1 MKQAGSRHCNRLES
15 SHQWLEYRWLAN
27 HPKAMSRCLLPVL
40 LVIFGQLYASP
51 ADLDQATRKY
61 HAGYPAQA
69 IDILKPLA
77 MQGDMQAQNLIGNIV
92 YGLAQSNPTD
102 TTGDT
107 TGDPLK
113 WYLMAA
119 TQGSSEA
126 SYALGAIY
134 HNRWLQNKREEDGRL
149 AQYYYQQA
157 FDRGYARAEAPLMQM
172 AARNSAN
179 RQSSSLKYNNSS
191 FSSKRAT
198 PHEPEIANVTS
209 KQLTPDGFADLE
221 LTGDPIADAAKLEAL
236 LQKINELQGAI
247 GLPDTGGSL
256 PDENVLTQ
264 MLANFGVS
272 QSQAS
277 RLVQMLEQ
285 FKAVSD

>member
-15 SHQWLEYRWLAN
+15 SHQWLACRWLAN
-27 HPKAMSRCLLPVL
+27 HPKTMPKYLLPVL
-40 LVIFGQLYASP
+40 LIVFGPLYASP
-51 ADLDQATRKY
+51 ADLDRAVRKY

-69 IDILKPLA
+69 IAILKPLA
-77 MQGDMQAQNLIGNIV
+77 MQGDMQAQNLLGNIV
-92 YGLAQSNPTD
+92 YGLTQSNPTD
-102 TTGDT
+102 TTGD
-107 TGDPLK
+107 PLK
-113 WYLMAA
+113 WYQMAA

-134 HNRWLQNKREEDGRL
+134 HNRWLQSKREEDGRL

-198 PHEPEIANVTS
+198 PHEPEVADVTS

-236 LQKINELQGAI
+236 LQKINELQGGI
-247 GLPDTGGSL
+247 GLSGADGGL
-256 PDENVLTQ
+256 PDENVLTR

-272 QSQAS
+272 PNQAS
-277 RLVQMLEQ
+277 RLVQLLEQ
-285 FKAVSD
+285 YKTASD

>member
-1 MKQAGSRHCNRLES
+1 
-15 SHQWLEYRWLAN
+15 
-27 HPKAMSRCLLPVL
+27 MSKGLLPVL
-40 LVIFGQLYASP
+40 LVVFGPLYASP
-51 ADLDQATRKY
+51 ADLDQAVRKY

-69 IDILKPLA
+69 IAILKPLA
-77 MQGDMQAQNLIGNIV
+77 MQGDMQAQNLLGNIV
-92 YGLAQSNPTD
+92 YGLTQSNPTD
-102 TTGDT
+102 TTGD
-107 TGDPLK
+107 PLK
-113 WYLMAA
+113 WYQMAA

-134 HNRWLQNKREEDGRL
+134 HNRWLQSKREEDGRL

-198 PHEPEIANVTS
+198 PHEPEVADVTS
-209 KQLTPDGFADLE
+209 KQPTPDGFADLE

-236 LQKINELQGAI
+236 LQKINELQGGI
-247 GLPDTGGSL
+247 GLSGADGGL
-256 PDENVLTQ
+256 PDENVLTR

-272 QSQAS
+272 PNQAS
-277 RLVQMLEQ
+277 RLVQLLEQ
-285 FKAVSD
+285 FKTASD

>member
-1 MKQAGSRHCNRLES
+1 M
-15 SHQWLEYRWLAN
+15 
-27 HPKAMSRCLLPVL
+27 PKYLLPVL
-40 LVIFGQLYASP
+40 LIVFGPLYASP

-69 IDILKPLA
+69 IAILKPLA
-77 MQGDMQAQNLIGNIV
+77 MQGDMQAQNLLGNII

-107 TGDPLK
+107 TGGSLK
-113 WYLMAA
+113 WYQMAA

-134 HNRWLQNKREEDGRL
+134 HNRWLQSKREEDGRL

-198 PHEPEIANVTS
+198 PDEPEVADVTP
-209 KQLTPDGFADLE
+209 KQPTPDGFADLE

-236 LQKINELQGAI
+236 LQKINDLQGGI
-247 GLPDTGGSL
+247 GLSGAGSGL
-256 PDENVLTQ
+256 PDENVLIR

-272 QSQAS
+272 PSQAS
-277 RLVQMLEQ
+277 RLVQLLEQ
-285 FKAVSD
+285 FKTASD